1 MVKNYNA
8 EDFEVQILNNY
19 FEIFDKPIV
28 YAKSLTDLIFS
39 GNKVVL
45 SETYKPFN
53 WNQKSFLLE
62 KVGNFS
68 FENNDFVG
76 SFSQEK
82 DVLWMKTVD

>member
-1 MVKNYNA
+1 
-8 EDFEVQILNNY
+8 
-19 FEIFDKPIV
+19 
-28 YAKSLTDLIFS
+28 
-39 GNKVVL
+39 VVL
-45 SETYKPFN
+45 PETYKPFL

-68 FENNDFVG
+68 FENNDFGG